1 MVLSSTTTRSGLI
14 QDCETLTGL
23 GDKAISGNTTRQ
35 AEFIRLLNVRYRMA
49 DTEIWKASNEWGWD
63 DTNQTDLPVA
73 TTTLVDSQHDYSIP
87 STARKVER
95 VEVQDINGN
104 WSLVYPIDKTQF
116 SEEAMSEFE
125 ETNGLPT
132 YYDMVGNS
140 IYLYPAPDETVSS
153 TTSSLRL
160 YASRDIVAFSTTVNA
175 TTMAISPGI
184 DNHFH
189 RYLSAGASYDWCLTK
204 GLQKTPLLKQMVDEY
219 AKDIKEFYGTR
230 HTDFGTKFG
239 VKDMTSI

>member
-1 MVLSSTTTRSGLI
+1 MTLSNTTTRAGLI

-73 TTTLVDSQHDYSIP
+73 TTTLVDTQHDYSLP
-87 STARKVER
+87 STARKIER
-95 VEVQDINGN
+95 VEVKDTNGN
-104 WSLVYPIDKTQF
+104 WSLVYPIDKSQF
-116 SEEAMSEFE
+116 TEEAMTEFE
-125 ETNGLPT
+125 ETDGIPK

-140 IYLYPAPDETVSS
+140 LWLYPAPDSSLTS
-153 TTSSLRL
+153 TTSALRL

-175 TTMAISPGI
+175 TTIAVSPGI

-189 RYLSAGASYDWCLTK
+189 RYISAGASYDWALTK
-204 GLQKTPLLKQMVDEY
+204 GLKKVPYLKQMVDEMSN
-219 AKDIKEFYGTR
+219 DIKEFYGAR
-230 HTDFGTKFG
+230 HTDFGTRLG
-239 VKDMTSI
+239 VKDMTNI